1 MSDVDAKLAAS
12 ADAAAAIFDGEALLQ
27 MLVWRCVF
35 AKYEAHLL
43 SGLEELKDGLRRF
56 ISLRDQGLTQGG
68 PERVTEDDIQRLE
81 RLSSLVQQ
89 WLAGGELSTEIEEL
103 ARHLWGV
110 LAGPGTDVQML
121 PPP

>member
-1 MSDVDAKLAAS
+1 MSSVDAERAAS
-12 ADAAAAIFDGEALLQ
+12 ADTAVAIFNGEGLLQ

-43 SGLEELKDGLRRF
+43 DGLEELKNGLRRF
-56 ISLRDQGLTQGG
+56 MALRDQGLAQGG
-68 PERVTEDDIQRLE
+68 PERVTEDDIQRVE

-89 WLAGGELSTEIEEL
+89 WLAGGELSPEIEEI
-103 ARHLWGV
+103 ARKLWGV
-110 LAGPGTDVQML
+110 LADPGAGVQML

>member
-1 MSDVDAKLAAS
+1 LSSVDAKLAAS
-12 ADAAAAIFDGEALLQ
+12 ADAAVAIFNGEGLLQ

-43 SGLEELKDGLRRF
+43 DGLAELKDGLRRF
-56 ISLRDQGLTQGG
+56 MALRDQGLTQGG
-68 PERVTEDDIQRLE
+68 PKRVTEDDIQRLE

-89 WLAGGELSTEIEEL
+89 WLAGGELSPEIEEL
-103 ARHLWGV
+103 ARQLWGV
-110 LAGPGTDVQML
+110 LAEPGAGVQML

>member
-1 MSDVDAKLAAS
+1 MSSEDAERAAS
-12 ADAAAAIFDGEALLQ
+12 ADTAAAIFNGEGLLQ

-43 SGLEELKDGLRRF
+43 DGLEELKSGLRRF
-56 ISLRDQGLTQGG
+56 MVLRDQGLAQGG
-68 PERVTEDDIQRLE
+68 PERVTEDDIQHLE

-89 WLAGGELSTEIEEL
+89 WLAGGELSPEIEEL
-103 ARHLWGV
+103 ARKLWVV
-110 LAGPGTDVQML
+110 LADPGAGVQIL

>member
-1 MSDVDAKLAAS
+1 MSSGDAERAVS
-12 ADAAAAIFDGEALLQ
+12 ADTAAAIYNGEGLLQ

-35 AKYEAHLL
+35 ARYEAHLL
-43 SGLEELKDGLRRF
+43 DGLEELKTGLRRF
-56 ISLRDQGLTQGG
+56 MTRREQGLAQGG

-89 WLAGGELSTEIEEL
+89 WLAGGELSPEIEAL
-103 ARHLWGV
+103 ARELWGV
-110 LAGPGTDVQML
+110 LADPGAGVEML